1 MRLAAIFLA
10 VLSTPALALPPA
22 GVYPNEAEHLWWEC
36 HVQPITKIGCCR
48 ASDGH
53 VLRDDEWW
61 AIESLHGGRHYQV
74 RVGAKWFDVPAQAVI
89 NDFRRCGAEPN
100 RAHRTMAKVWYAPSW
115 HDHTIVDIE
124 IRCFIAGNDVLI
136 GSLTRSCRRSECDG
150 VRGFLFVGNGT
161 VSATAHSA
169 GIKV

>member
-10 VLSTPALALPPA
+10 VLSTPALALPPG

-53 VLRDDEWW
+53 VLRDDEWR

-74 RVGAKWFDVPAQAVI
+74 RVGAKWFDVPPRLSSTTFAAAGPSQTERTARWRRSGTPQA
-89 NDFRRCGAEPN
+89 GM
-100 RAHRTMAKVWYAPSW
+100 T
-115 HDHTIVDIE
+115 
-124 IRCFIAGNDVLI
+124 
-136 GSLTRSCRRSECDG
+136 TRSW
-150 VRGFLFVGNGT
+150 T
-161 VSATAHSA
+161 
-169 GIKV
+169 